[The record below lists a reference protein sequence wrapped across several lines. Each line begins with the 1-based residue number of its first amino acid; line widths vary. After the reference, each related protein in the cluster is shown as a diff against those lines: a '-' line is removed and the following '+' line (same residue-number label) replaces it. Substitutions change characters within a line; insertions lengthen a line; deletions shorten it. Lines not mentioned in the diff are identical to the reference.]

1 MKLEN
6 VNGQLAKIHK
16 SSMTIYDDNGK
27 TAGVIRGLNELM
39 PRDSSAIWGKVRKA
53 VGLDA
58 TNCIAKMRKI
68 GGEIVYLENINTPDD
83 NAGKLQEAGIFIV
96 KYRKLA

>member
-27 TAGVIRGLNELM
+27 TAGVIRGMNELM

-58 TNCIAKMRKI
+58 TSCIAKMRKI
-68 GGEIVYLENINTPDD
+68 SGNIVYLENINTPDE
-83 NAGKLQEAGIFIV
+83 NAGKLRDAGFMILR
-96 KYRKLA
+96 YRKLA